1 MKQNLTEIIFI
12 IDRSG
17 SMGGLESDTV
27 GGYNSF
33 LERQKEDGNA
43 IISTVLFNSESTVI
57 HDRVPLEN
65 VKPMTRKDYLASG
78 TTALLDA
85 LGGAI
90 HHIGNVHKYAREE
103 DVPEK
108 TIVVITTDG
117 MENASRRYS
126 YEKVKQM
133 VERQKEK
140 YGWEFLFLGANMDA
154 IAAAGR
160 FGIEE
165 DRAVRFHSDR
175 KGTAMNYMVVGEAV
189 MNMRHSKARVDSS
202 WKEAIE
208 EDFESRE
215 AESY

>member
-17 SMGGLESDTV
+17 SMAGLESDTV

-57 HDRVPLEN
+57 HDRIPLEQ
-65 VKPMTRKDYLASG
+65 VKPMTRKEYFASG
-78 TTALLDA
+78 STALLDA

-90 HHIGNVHKYAREE
+90 HHIGNVHKYARKE
-103 DVPEK
+103 DVPER

-117 MENASRRYS
+117 MENSSRRYS
-126 YEKVKQM
+126 YEQVRQM
-133 VERQKEK
+133 VERQKKK
-140 YGWEFLFLGANMDA
+140 YDWEFLFLGANMDA

-165 DRAVRFHSDR
+165 DRAVRFHSDK
-175 KGTAMNYMVVGEAV
+175 KGTAMNYAVVGEAV
-189 MNMRHSKARVDSS
+189 MSMRHSKARVNGS
-202 WKEAIE
+202 WKKAIE

-215 AESY
+215 AESN